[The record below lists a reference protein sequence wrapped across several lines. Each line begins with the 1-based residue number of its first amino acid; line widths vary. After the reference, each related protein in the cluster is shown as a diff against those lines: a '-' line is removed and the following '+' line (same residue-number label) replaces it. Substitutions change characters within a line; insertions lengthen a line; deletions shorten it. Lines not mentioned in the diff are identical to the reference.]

1 MGDLNGISIINTVT
15 ESYFIPEE
23 VVNHPLFSCNKQINN
38 VEYYGCFCNSIR
50 YGCTC
55 GNMPVIS
62 CVTINII
69 TVTTSAVGN

>member
-38 VEYYGCFCNSIR
+38 VEY
-50 YGCTC
+50 
-55 GNMPVIS
+55 
-62 CVTINII
+62 
-69 TVTTSAVGN
+69 